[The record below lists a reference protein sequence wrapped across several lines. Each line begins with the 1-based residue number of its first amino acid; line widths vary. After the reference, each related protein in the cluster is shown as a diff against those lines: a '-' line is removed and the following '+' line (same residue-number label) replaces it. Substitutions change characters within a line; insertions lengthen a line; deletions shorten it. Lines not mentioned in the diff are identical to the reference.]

1 MSDVP
6 TTRIYPGHL
15 SMSSGTSPKVKNS
28 GEAQGLSSISEPSKS
43 VDDIGKWGDISKGGD
58 ILCIPREAIL
68 QRK

>member
-6 TTRIYPGHL
+6 TTILPGRVG
-15 SMSSGTSPKVKNS
+15 MSAGTSPKVKNS
-28 GEAQGLSSISEPSKS
+28 GDAQGLTTISVPSKS
-43 VDDIGKWGDISKGGD
+43 IDDIASWGDISKGGD